1 MLLYKWGFIKDM
13 QVVIVLLLIVGN
25 PYWLPLSKMNCNTI
39 AELLLVKSSR
49 L

>member
-13 QVVIVLLLIVGN
+13 QVIVGLLLIVGT
-25 PYWLPLSKMNCNTI
+25 PYWLPLSKINCNTI
-39 AELLLVKSSR
+39 AELLQVKSLR